1 MKKTMT
7 LILTLTL
14 GLLAACF
21 SPSSRA
27 DLPAGISA
35 GFARILARTAVET
48 AGSLLFEETYDR
60 LKQALTKA
68 GPGAGLTDFSVGLN
82 SYSDCRYKRTQSI
95 RQLELRSVI
104 PNPATGSL
112 SYLYTLTTGYTNVG
126 MPPKTSSNGEQ
137 FSFALRNLTESCTD
151 DSMGLEYRRSIS
163 TTLLARH
170 SYAVPPWFPPASYVV
185 YLGLA
190 HAPVPS
196 DAPCNTSVPAPPA
209 GVVNTM
215 FSIAPYGAT
224 VLQLPPS
231 ITPNAITDMRI
242 ISAFPAPRGTPV
254 I

>member
-7 LILTLTL
+7 VILTLTL
-14 GLLAACF
+14 GLFAACF

-27 DLPAGISA
+27 DLPTGLGA

-60 LKQALTKA
+60 IKQALTKA
-68 GPGAGLTDFSVGLN
+68 GPGAGLTDFSIGLN
-82 SYSDCRYKRTQSI
+82 SYSDSRFKRTQSI
-95 RQLELRSVI
+95 RQLEMRSVV

-112 SYLYTLTTGYTNVG
+112 NYCYTLTTGYTNVG
-126 MPPKTSSNGEQ
+126 MPQKTSSNGDK
-137 FSFALRNLTESCTD
+137 FSFDLRNLNESCTD
-151 DSMGLEYRRSIS
+151 IPMGLEYRRSIS

-190 HAPVPS
+190 HAQVPS
-196 DAPCNTSVPAPPA
+196 DAPCNTGVASPPA
-209 GVVNTM
+209 GVVNTL
-215 FSIAPYGAT
+215 FALAPNSAT
-224 VLQLPPS
+224 VLQLPSS

-242 ISAFPAPRGTPV
+242 TSAFPAPRGTPV
-254 I
+254 L

>member
-1 MKKTMT
+1 MKKKMT
-7 LILTLTL
+7 VILTLTL

-27 DLPAGISA
+27 DLPTGIAA

-60 LKQALTKA
+60 LKQAFTKA
-68 GPGAGLTDFSVGLN
+68 GPGAGLTDFSVGLHA
-82 SYSDCRYKRTQSI
+82 YSDTRYKRTQSI
-95 RQLELRSVI
+95 YQYEIRSVL

-112 SYLYTLTTGYTNVG
+112 SYFYMLTTGYTNVG
-126 MPPKTSSNGEQ
+126 MPPKTSYNGEP
-137 FSFALRNLTESCTD
+137 FSFSLRNLTESCTD
-151 DSMGLEYRRSIS
+151 ASMGMEYRRSIS

-170 SYAVPPWFPPASYVV
+170 SYAAPPWFPPSSYVV

-190 HAPVPS
+190 HTPVPS
-196 DAPCNTSVPAPPA
+196 DAPCNTGVSSPAA

-224 VLQLPPS
+224 VLQLPSS
-231 ITPNAITDMRI
+231 ITPNAITDIRI
-242 ISAFPAPRGTPV
+242 LSAFPAPRGTPV